1 MSMVAGSLETVKTF
15 SDVASNVFTVG
26 AILVGAGWTYWAF
39 LRERTRWPK
48 ATVELILTHR
58 ELSAEHTLL
67 NAKVKIHNAGR
78 GLMKLTRIRV
88 DISQVL
94 PLSGKDQKKL
104 AADCLKPKNETR
116 ANWRFLDGA
125 RSLWGDQPGASPEPE
140 PEIEPE
146 ENDEFGYDFIVP
158 STLETVYLY
167 VYIENAKKRG
177 RKLGWCVTNYY
188 DLEGKAGGESAVNVV
203 ARESSMVNPTVKE
216 QV

>member
-1 MSMVAGSLETVKTF
+1 MGSLEEVKMV
-15 SDVASNVFTVG
+15 SDVASNVVTICAV
-26 AILVGAGWTYWAF
+26 LVGAVWAYWAF

-67 NAKVKIHNAGR
+67 HAKVKIHNAGR

-94 PLSGKDQKKL
+94 PLSSKDQKKL
-104 AADCLKPKNETR
+104 AADCLKPKDVTL

-125 RSLWGDQPGASPEPE
+125 RSLWGDQPESGPEQE

-158 STLETVYLY
+158 STLETAYIY

-177 RKLGWCVTNYY
+177 RKLGWSVTNYY

-203 ARESSMVNPTVKE
+203 ARESTVTPTVKE
-216 QV
+216 AV

>member
-1 MSMVAGSLETVKTF
+1 MVAGSLETVKLV
-15 SDVASNVFTVG
+15 SDVASNVVTIAAV
-26 AILVGAGWTYWAF
+26 LVGAVWAYWAF

-94 PLSGKDQKKL
+94 PLSDKDQKKL
-104 AADCLKPKNETR
+104 TADCSKPKDKR
-116 ANWRFLDGA
+116 QANWRFLDGA
-125 RSLWGDQPGASPEPE
+125 RSLWGGKPESDPE

-158 STLETVYLY
+158 STLETVYVY

-177 RKLGWCVTNYY
+177 KQLGWSVTNYY

-203 ARESSMVNPTVKE
+203 ARESTLSQTVKE
-216 QV
+216 AV